1 MAEGEIFV
9 GNLPHSAT
17 EEEIKVHFS
26 SAGQVHS
33 INLIT
38 DRKGRSRCFGFI
50 TIDNPEEAVQSVNKT
65 FQKQLNQKEFQE
77 RKLRVSR
84 AVPKTD
90 FRPRHRNFNRR
101 GRY

>member
-1 MAEGEIFV
+1 MAEGEVFV
-9 GNLPHSAT
+9 GNLPHNAT

-50 TIDNPEEAVQSVNKT
+50 KIDNPEEVVAH
-65 FQKQLNQKEFQE
+65 LNQKEFQD

-84 AVPKTD
+84 AIQKTE
-90 FRPRHRNFNRR
+90 FQPRHQKYHRR
-101 GRY
+101 GR

>member
-50 TIDNPEEAVQSVNKT
+50 TIDNPEEAVAL
-65 FQKQLNQKEFQE
+65 LNQKEFQE

>member
-17 EEEIKVHFS
+17 KDEIKDHFS

-33 INLIT
+33 INLVT

-50 TIDNPEEAVQSVNKT
+50 TIDNPEEAVDL
-65 FQKQLNQKEFQE
+65 LNEKMFQE

-84 AVPKTD
+84 AIQKTE
-90 FRPRHRNFNRR
+90 FRPRHHNFHRR
-101 GRY
+101 GR

>member
-50 TIDNPEEAVQSVNKT
+50 TIDNPEEAVAL
-65 FQKQLNQKEFQE
+65 LNQKEFQE
-77 RKLRVSR
+77 RKLRVSS

>member
-17 EEEIKVHFS
+17 EEEIKTHFS

-38 DRKGRSRCFGFI
+38 DHKGRSRCFGFI
-50 TIDNPEEAVQSVNKT
+50 IIDNPEEAVAL
-65 FQKQLNQKEFQE
+65 LNQKEFQE

-84 AVPKTD
+84 AMPKND
-90 FRPRHRNFNRR
+90 FRPRHQHFNRR
-101 GRY
+101 GR